1 MSVYGR
7 ERRIVKII
15 KENKEA
21 MKRGKKYL
29 QLKEKVDRTKHYAL
43 PEAVNLAKETSYTK
57 FDGSVELSTKIN
69 YKSLQNVRGTIS
81 LPHGTGKSIKVLV
94 FCKGEKQNEAKA
106 AGADFVGDM
115 DLIEK
120 VAGGWTDFDACV
132 ATPDMMKEVGKLGPV
147 LGRKGLMPKPKA
159 GTVTT
164 DVTKAV
170 KELKAGRIEYRPD
183 KGGVVHLGVGKV
195 SFPTE
200 KLQENIHAV
209 IQALMKDKPSDAKG
223 EYLKS
228 LSIAATMG
236 VGVKVDVKELVNA
249 TG

>member
-1 MSVYGR
+1 
-7 ERRIVKII
+7 
-15 KENKEA
+15 
-21 MKRGKKYL
+21 MKRGKKYI
-29 QLKEKVDRTKHYAL
+29 QLKEKVDRTKAYTL
-43 PEAVNLAKETSYTK
+43 GEAVGLAKATSYSK
-57 FDGSVELSTKIN
+57 FDGTLEISTKIN

-81 LPHGTGKSIKVLV
+81 LPHGTGKTIKVLV
-94 FCKGEKQNEAKA
+94 FCKGDKQNEARE

-120 VAGGWTDFDACV
+120 VSGGWTDFDACV

-183 KGGVVHLGVGKV
+183 KGGVVHLGVGKC
-195 SFPTE
+195 SFSDD
-200 KLQENIHAV
+200 KLSDNINAV
-209 IQALMKDKPSDAKG
+209 VAALMKDKPSDAKG
-223 EYLKS
+223 DYLKS
-228 LSIAATMG
+228 FSVAATMG
-236 VGVKVDVKELVNA
+236 IGVKVDVKELVNA
-249 TG
+249 NI

>member
-1 MSVYGR
+1 
-7 ERRIVKII
+7 
-15 KENKEA
+15 
-21 MKRGKKYL
+21 MKHGKKYI
-29 QLKEKVDRTKHYAL
+29 QLKEKVDRVKAYAL
-43 PEAVNLAKETSYTK
+43 PEAVSLAKSVSYSK
-57 FDGSVELSTKIN
+57 FDGTLEISTKIN

-81 LPHGTGKSIKVLV
+81 LPHGTGKTIKVLV
-94 FCKGEKQNEAKA
+94 FCKGDKQNEARA

-164 DVTKAV
+164 DVTRAV

-195 SFPTE
+195 SFPDD
-200 KLQENIHAV
+200 KLQENINAV
-209 IQALMKDKPSDAKG
+209 VATLMKDKPSDAKG
-223 EYLKS
+223 DYLRS
-228 LSIAATMG
+228 FSVSATMG
-236 VGVKVDVKELVNA
+236 IGVKVDVKELVNA
-249 TG
+249 NI